1 MAKLLPSLKWSSGV
15 GAGTGFV
22 ASAGVAAGMML
33 NPGFASFV
41 LGLSIAGFSLG
52 GLGLPLLASAGIAAV
67 IAGVGAFALGAAT
80 YAVGNTVVN
89 ILKAGFG
96 FVRGL
101 FSSSSSHQSPSPES
115 PIESPI
121 ESPSKNPEHGK
132 KPSEVSPSL
141 KGLGGQSPKSTEKTP
156 VASPVIELVQES
168 PKDTNTK
175 TTPETSPDDEYL
187 SPSSVSSGM

>member
-89 ILKAGFG
+89 IFKAGFG
-96 FVRGL
+96 FVSGL
-101 FSSSSSHQSPSPES
+101 FSSSSSHQSPSPER

-121 ESPSKNPEHGK
+121 ENPEHEK
-132 KPSEVSPSL
+132 ELNEVSQSL
-141 KGLGGQSPKSTEKTP
+141 TELGGQSPKSTEKTP

-168 PKDTNTK
+168 PKGTNTK
-175 TTPETSPDDEYL
+175 PTPETSPDDEYL
-187 SPSSVSSGM
+187 SPSSVSSRM